1 MDTYYENENV
11 HAVESTL
18 IKWWHQTNFNIE
30 LFEWHFRC
38 ALNWRTA
45 PVCVAIYIAN
55 SRFDAKIESCAVDRS
70 RSMAWFIYVLT
81 PVGPKL
87 WWIHNVCSFFTR
99 ASTWHWGR
107 EKERLQKNTNLQIR
121 CQQRKRE
128 RNEEAKT
135 ENEKDEQKK
144 LRRS

>member
-1 MDTYYENENV
+1 MDTYYENENE

-55 SRFDAKIESCAVDRS
+55 SRFDAKIESRAVDRS

-87 WWIHNVCSFFTR
+87 WWIHNVCSFLPEHRRDTGEERKNDCKKTQIYRFDVD
-99 ASTWHWGR
+99 SV
-107 EKERLQKNTNLQIR
+107 KEREMRRQK
-121 CQQRKRE
+121 QRIK
-128 RNEEAKT
+128 
-135 ENEKDEQKK
+135 KDEQKK